1 MREIRRIIAD
11 MVYDRLD
18 EMEARVRIPNAD
30 LAIIAIEK
38 LRDYLLDP
46 EHPAGGS
53 KAVLLITMGYQRS
66 DPMRLEGDLRDQ
78 HLTRE
83 FESTNADEYGTRYEI
98 HASMLTPKGR
108 SVTFRSIWQI
118 DTGTDR
124 PRLITLYP
132 D

>member
-1 MREIRRIIAD
+1 M
-11 MVYDRLD
+11 
-18 EMEARVRIPNAD
+18 RIPNAD
-30 LAIIAIEK
+30 NALIAVEK

-46 EHPAGGS
+46 EHPSGGS

-66 DPMRLEGDLRDQ
+66 DPMRLETDLREQ
-78 HLTRE
+78 HLKRDV
-83 FESTNADEYGTRYEI
+83 ESSIPDDYGMRYEI
-98 HASMLTPKGR
+98 RGPIRTPKGR
-108 SVTFRSIWQI
+108 LVTFRSVWQI